1 MVSLENSRIENFQGN
16 LLESSANR
24 GDSMGAAGGWMGKR
38 GGMSYFGHKFRLNQW
53 PFLFILIAGKANMK
67 VVAL

>member
-1 MVSLENSRIENFQGN
+1 M
-16 LLESSANR
+16 ESSANR
-24 GDSMGAAGGWMGKR
+24 GDSMGIGGWMVGKR
-38 GGMSYFGHKFRLNQW
+38 GGMSYFGHKFRLNQL

>member
-24 GDSMGAAGGWMGKR
+24 GDSMGVGGRMGKR